1 MSDIYLFVINKCRK
15 CHLLALLVMC
25 TLGPSVSYAQ
35 ITPSDFVITVKT
47 NISTPAET
55 VVSLVANGNF
65 DVYYESI
72 PAGMS
77 GVIAPVFNGYLVITL
92 PVPGEY
98 RLAFRRNWPNPLSD
112 IYFGIINPAQV
123 LTIEQWGA
131 IEWNSLVA
139 AFEDC
144 INLSAI
150 PATDSP
156 ILTNLTTTARM
167 FSHCTLLSSAPNMK
181 NWDVSNV
188 HDMSEMFAN
197 CPLFNEPIGTWDVSK
212 VNTLY
217 GMFSNATSFNQPLNS
232 WNVGTVTDLSFV
244 LRGAP
249 AFNQPLN
256 NWDVSKVTN
265 MVSAFEG
272 ATTFNQPLDNWDVSS
287 VTNMFS
293 MFFDATSFNQ
303 PLNSWNVGNVTSF
316 GGMFYNASSFNQ
328 PLGDWDVS
336 SATDFNSTFVGATSF
351 NQPLNSWNVG
361 NATAT
366 NYMFYG
372 ASAFNQPLPD
382 WDVSKVTNMGHMFE
396 NAAAFNQN
404 LGNWTLN
411 AAVDMSNMLI
421 PSGMDCSTY
430 TSTLIG
436 WANNPSTPSARSLT
450 ATGLSYGPE
459 ASVARDLLVNT
470 KNWTITGDTFDA
482 VCVSLPV
489 TLVSFEVA
497 REESGALLTW
507 STTEETNSDY
517 FEIQKS
523 MDGKAWKAIGRQT
536 SNGESTVL
544 RSYQYQDYAPD
555 PGINYYRLKMVDRD
569 ETFAYSRV
577 QSVDFGGPGYANVY
591 PNPASGKLFVK
602 DFGHVKQ
609 AAIYNMSGMK
619 ILETGAI
626 SSRGIDVSRLSDGL
640 HTLKLRFDDGTAQS
654 VKIIVGK

>member
-1 MSDIYLFVINKCRK
+1 MCIFGSHVVEAQVTPAD
-15 CHLLALLVMC
+15 LV
-25 TLGPSVSYAQ
+25 V
-35 ITPSDFVITVKT
+35 TVKT
-47 NISTPAET
+47 NIYIAEEPK
-55 VVSLVANGNF
+55 VAVFASGHF

-72 PAGMS
+72 PAGTS
-77 GVIAPVFNGYLVITL
+77 GVISPFNDGFVFITL
-92 PVPGEY
+92 PAPGEY
-98 RLAFRRNWPNPLSD
+98 RLAFRPRSPAPLNS
-112 IYFGIINPAQV
+112 IYFGANTPAQL
-123 LTIEQWGA
+123 LTIEQWGTTA
-131 IEWNSLVA
+131 WNSLELT
-139 AFEDC
+139 FENC

-150 PATDSP
+150 TATDSP
-156 ILTNLTTTARM
+156 VLTNLTTLAGM
-167 FSHCTLLSSAPNMK
+167 FAHCTLLSSAPNMK

-188 HDMSEMFAN
+188 RDMNQMFAN
-197 CPLFNEPIGTWDVSK
+197 CPLFNEPIGSWNVSK
-212 VNTLY
+212 VTNLY

-232 WNVGTVTDLSFV
+232 WDVGMVTDMSFV
-244 LRGAP
+244 LRGTP

-272 ATTFNQPLDNWDVSS
+272 AESFNQPLDNWDVSS

-293 MFFDATSFNQ
+293 MFFGATAFNQ

-336 SATDFNSTFVGATSF
+336 KGTDFNSTFVGATSF

-372 ASAFNQPLPD
+372 ASAFNQPLSD

-396 NAAAFNQN
+396 NATAFNQN

-411 AAVDMSNMLI
+411 ASVDISNMLI
-421 PSGMDCSTY
+421 PSGIGCPTY

-436 WANNPSTPSARSLT
+436 WANNPSTPAARSLA

-459 ASVARDLLVNT
+459 ASAARDFLVNT

-489 TLVSFEVA
+489 TLVSFEVT
-497 REESGALLTW
+497 REASAALLTW

-523 MDGKAWKAIGRQT
+523 ADGKTWKAIGRQA

-544 RSYQYQDYAPD
+544 RAYQYQDHGPA

-569 ETFAYSRV
+569 GTFAYSRV
-577 QSVDFGGPGYANVY
+577 QRADFGNRGYANVY
-591 PNPASGKLFVK
+591 PNPASETLFVE
-602 DFGHVKQ
+602 DYGHVRE
-609 AAIYNMSGMK
+609 AVIYNGSGMK
-619 ILETGAI
+619 MLETGI
-626 SSRGIDVSRLSDGL
+626 VGPRGIDVSRLSGGL
-640 HTLKLRFDDGTAQS
+640 HTLKLTFDDGKAQS
-654 VKIIVGK
+654 LKIIVGK